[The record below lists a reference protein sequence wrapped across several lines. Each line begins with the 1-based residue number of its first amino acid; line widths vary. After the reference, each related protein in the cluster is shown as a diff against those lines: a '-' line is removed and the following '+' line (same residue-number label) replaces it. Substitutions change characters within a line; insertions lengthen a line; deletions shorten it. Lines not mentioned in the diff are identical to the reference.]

1 MNTAF
6 EFHQKGLIQPNTYLV
21 DLEMIRRNSQLLL
34 DEAKKHHLEIF
45 FMTKQ
50 FGRNPLIAKEI
61 VSTGIEKAVAVSP
74 WEALSLYKE
83 GIKIGHVGH
92 LVQIPK
98 HLIPEIIALHPD
110 FVTVFSYEHAKM
122 ISDVAERMNKKQ
134 KILLRVANRT
144 DFLYNGQEG
153 GFTKEQIDEDIEK
166 LESLAG
172 IEIAGLT
179 SFPCMLIE
187 NGVPKVTPNT
197 FSMLE
202 VKKLLMARGYTHL
215 EMNMPSANSTFT
227 IKMIKE
233 HGATQIEP
241 GHAFTGTTPMHAQGT
256 LPNNAEKPAIVYV
269 TEVSHIYENKTYVYG
284 GGFYPRGN
292 IKRALMGTNFEN
304 CQEVQV
310 IPNDPASIDYY
321 GVLNTPE
328 GQVGDTVVMA
338 FRTQVFVTNAQIAV
352 VDNIS
357 TGTPEILGIYDKNG
371 NQIK

>member
-1 MNTAF
+1 M
-6 EFHQKGLIQPNTYLV
+6 
-21 DLEMIRRNSQLLL
+21 
-34 DEAKKHHLEIF
+34 
-45 FMTKQ
+45 
-50 FGRNPLIAKEI
+50 
-61 VSTGIEKAVAVSP
+61 
-74 WEALSLYKE
+74 
-83 GIKIGHVGH
+83 
-92 LVQIPK
+92 
-98 HLIPEIIALHPD
+98 
-110 FVTVFSYEHAKM
+110 
-122 ISDVAERMNKKQ
+122 
-134 KILLRVANRT
+134 
-144 DFLYNGQEG
+144 
-153 GFTKEQIDEDIEK
+153 
-166 LESLAG
+166 ESLAG